1 MGKYFLNEDSN
12 YLIKEF
18 KPRKRNNYFHY
29 NIEILNNSKR
39 KSNFAKITELKNDDK
54 VEELSNNNY
63 NLSNECE
70 LSYKNV
76 ISYSNEK
83 LLNLI
88 LSKFPML
95 NINKVKNTYN
105 SRMMVNKIKKKF
117 KNLKNCMKERDN
129 ILKQLIKNEPN
140 FREKL
145 FKKYLE
151 SIKNKT
157 K

>member
-18 KPRKRNNYFHY
+18 KPRKRNNCFHY

-39 KSNFAKITELKNDDK
+39 KSNFAKITELTNDDK

-95 NINKVKNTYN
+95 NINKVKNTYK

-117 KNLKNCMKERDN
+117 KNVKNCMKERDN